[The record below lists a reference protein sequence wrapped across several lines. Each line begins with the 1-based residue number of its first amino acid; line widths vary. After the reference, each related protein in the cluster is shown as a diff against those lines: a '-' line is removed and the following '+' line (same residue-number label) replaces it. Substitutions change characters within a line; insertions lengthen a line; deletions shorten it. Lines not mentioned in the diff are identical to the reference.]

1 MVLYAIEHTNKDAA
15 ILFGTS
21 VKTVAKWRKRF
32 EEQGFQGLFNLSKR
46 PKNSP
51 NAISQEIKDFV
62 IALKK
67 KYPRLSA
74 EIIKN
79 LEGLQISPRTIR
91 KIWRTAGISGRRRKK
106 YQTKNNLRHIKK
118 KFNLFQFS
126 MEDTKHLYDIPEYYG
141 FMKQYELPVYQYTFR
156 EVSTGIVIMGF
167 SNNLSMLNS
176 SLFTLYVN
184 YCIEKAGIPLKE
196 DIAYIRQTDNGSEY
210 IGSMMGKNK
219 SFYRQVVEKSGFVH
233 RTIFPGAHR
242 MQADVET
249 FHDIVE
255 REFFEIEHFHSR
267 EEFMQKAYSYQLFF
281 NLKRTNTYKE
291 NKTPYELAKEKEPD
305 ISDSFF
311 RMPPIDLD
319 YAADLLYKYHT
330 NQPAMSLPIPI
341 IQSVLLH
348 SSLKYV

>member
-1 MVLYAIEHTNKDAA
+1 MIVNHKTPHNIRYDMVLYTIEHTNKDAS

-21 VKTVAKWRKRF
+21 VKTVAKWRRRF

-167 SNNLSMLNS
+167 SMLNG

-219 SFYRQVVEKSGFVH
+219 SSYRQVVEKSGFVH

-267 EEFMQKAYSYQLFF
+267 EEFMQKACSYQLFF

-291 NKTPYELAKEKEPD
+291 NKTPYELAKEKEPN

-311 RMPPIDLD
+311 RMPPINLD
-319 YAADLLYKYHT
+319 YASVLLYKYHT
-330 NQPAMSLPIPI
+330 DWWNHVRADP
-341 IQSVLLH
+341 
-348 SSLKYV
+348 